1 METVSMSRRE
11 RHRLEAFARVRR
23 GEITLAKASELLGLS
38 YRQAKRSFGRYREE
52 GAQGLVHRL
61 RGRPSNRQSDARQK
75 RRVLKVYEKKYGDYG
90 PTLAAECLKEA
101 DGLEVA
107 VETLRQWLLSA
118 GLWRKQR
125 RRRPYRQRRLRKEY
139 FGELVQMDG
148 SHHDWFEGRRKWAVL
163 MVLIDDATSDVFAWF
178 SEEETTI
185 AAMEAFRGYVERYGL
200 PRALYVD
207 RDSIY
212 RCDREATVA
221 ENLAGKEPTTQ
232 FGRSME
238 ELDVAVIMA
247 HSPQAKGRVE
257 RVHGTLQ
264 DRLVKAL
271 RREKISD
278 LTTANRYL
286 QEKFFPAFNR
296 RFTKKPAQSSDLHRR
311 VPRGMDL
318 GRVLSI
324 RETRVVQNDWTL
336 RFENRWFQLA
346 ETHQKLALAGRP
358 VTVCRRLDGRLELLY
373 GGRELSYR
381 EVTSPPPQQPQLEAR
396 PPIHSNQGQRPPA
409 DHPWRRGLPGAP
421 RRRDRVGPASLR
433 LAALASATPAPP

>member
-1 METVSMSRRE
+1 METISMSRRE

-23 GEITLAKASELLGLS
+23 GEITLVKASELLGLS

-52 GAQGLVHRL
+52 GDKGLVHRL
-61 RGRPSNRQSDARQK
+61 RGRPSNRQANAKQK
-75 RRVLKVYEKKYGDYG
+75 RRVLSLYEKKYSDYG
-90 PTLAAECLKEA
+90 PTLAAECLEA
-101 DGLEVA
+101 EDEVEVA

-125 RRRPYRQRRLRKEY
+125 RRRPYRQRRARKEY

-148 SHHDWFEGRRKWAVL
+148 SHHDWFEGRRGWAVL
-163 MVLIDDATSDVFAWF
+163 MVLIDDATSEVFAWF

-185 AAMEAFRGYVERYGL
+185 AAMEAFRGYVKCYGL

-212 RCDREATVA
+212 RCGREATIA
-221 ENLAGKEPTTQ
+221 ENLAGNEPTTQ

-238 ELDVAVIMA
+238 ELDVAIIMA

-271 RREKISD
+271 RRAKISD
-278 LTTANRYL
+278 LAAANRFL
-286 QEKFFPAFNR
+286 NEKFLAAFNR
-296 RFTKKPAQSSDLHRR
+296 RFAKRAAQPSNLHRR
-311 VPRGMDL
+311 VPRGLDL
-318 GRVLSI
+318 ERVLSI
-324 RETRVVQNDWTL
+324 RESRMVQNDWTL
-336 RFENRWFQLA
+336 RFANRWFQLA
-346 ETHQKLALAGRP
+346 AIHQKLALAGRT
-358 VTVCRRLDGRLELLY
+358 VTVSQRLDGRLELLY

-381 EVTSPPPQQPQLEAR
+381 ELQAPPQRPGPEASVVPR
-396 PPIHSNQGQRPPA
+396 SNQGKCPA
-409 DHPWRRGLPGAP
+409 PDHPWRRGLPGP
-421 RRRDRVGPASLR
+421 RHQRDRLGPASLR
-433 LAALASATPAPP
+433 LAALASAPPAPT

>member
-1 METVSMSRRE
+1 METISMSQRE
-11 RHRLEAFARVRR
+11 RHRLEAFSRVRR

-38 YRQAKRSFGRYREE
+38 YRQAKRCFGRYREE
-52 GAQGLVHRL
+52 GDRGLVHRL
-61 RGRPSNRQSDARQK
+61 RGQPSNRQTDARKK
-75 RRVLKVYEKKYGDYG
+75 RRILAVYEKKYADYG
-90 PTLAAECLKEA
+90 PTLATECLKEE
-101 DGLEVA
+101 DGQEVA

-125 RRRPYRQRRLRKEY
+125 RHRAYRQRRVRKEH

-148 SHHDWFEGRRKWAVL
+148 SHHDWFEGRRDKAVL
-163 MVLIDDATSDVFAWF
+163 MVLIDDATSEVFAWF
-178 SEEETTI
+178 SEGETTV
-185 AAMEAFRGYVERYGL
+185 AAMEAFSGYVERYGL

-212 RCDREATVA
+212 RCDREATMA

-232 FGRSME
+232 FGRVME
-238 ELDVAVIMA
+238 TLDVGVIVA

-257 RVHGTLQ
+257 RVNGTLQ

-278 LTTANRYL
+278 IPTANRFL
-286 QEKFFPAFNR
+286 QRKFLAAFNR
-296 RFTKKPAQSSDLHRR
+296 RFAKKAARPADLHRC
-311 VPRGMDL
+311 VPRGLDM

-324 RETRVVQNDWTL
+324 QESRVVQNDWTL

-346 ETHQKLALAGRP
+346 ELHQKLALAGRS
-358 VTVCRRLDGRLELLY
+358 VTVCQRLDGRLELLY

-381 EVTSPPPQQPQLEAR
+381 ELLAPPQRRQEEVEPEIR
-396 PPIHSNQGQRPPA
+396 SNQGQRPAA
-409 DHPWRRGLPGAP
+409 DHPWRHGLPGTHW
-421 RRRDRVGPASLR
+421 RRGREGPASLR
-433 LAALASATPAPP
+433 LAALASATPGPP